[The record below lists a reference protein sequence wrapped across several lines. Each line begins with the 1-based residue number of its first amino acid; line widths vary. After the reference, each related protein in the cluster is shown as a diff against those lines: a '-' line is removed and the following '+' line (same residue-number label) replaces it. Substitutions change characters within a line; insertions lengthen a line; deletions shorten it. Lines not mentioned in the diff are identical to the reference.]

1 MAETFIG
8 ADNQGRLLFRDDETG
23 AIRTDYIVGR
33 GGNFNA
39 PNTRRDAPM
48 LGILDYMNNKA
59 KQDNLLNT
67 ITDYIPGV
75 GGYPVWHGSTQESLD
90 AGGMGGPIGWQKF
103 ERGGPRTNQFISN
116 LFEGYVPPDNY
127 LLGRNIDQ
135 GESYMPTEGLLERTL
150 PHIQTT
156 DPNAPNYVKPAQNL
170 FNIDFG
176 GTGPEKNLFGIQGM
190 PSISGWGGPGFGR
203 TFDFSSDVFG
213 DDDSFADRVRDAG
226 RKMGIDQG
234 VVKGDQTGVQEYY
247 GYNKLLQLGRTGNQ
261 TIFHDT
267 SPNRRLDNAYLTE
280 TEVANELQIPTHI
293 TTPDG
298 KEIPRPTKDILADID
313 KKLDS
318 DRALK
323 HRFSKTSMT
332 VDSGYDSK
340 YGVRDLFSEK
350 AIKERAAKAEKESKR
365 VADEENRKELAKRRQ
380 GYTIYDKVMNIFD
393 DPYGEDNLT
402 TTGPFTYTEMVDG
415 VKVTKTVD
423 GLEVTSKTTA
433 DYERKE
439 DQKILKDEGLLGEE
453 VKEKKDTPFMT
464 GKQATDLL
472 RMYLTYGSL
481 LSNNQTPPKIGYTP
495 GAQTG
500 LKLGVPDLY
509 KKRRT

>member
-1 MAETFIG
+1 
-8 ADNQGRLLFRDDETG
+8 
-23 AIRTDYIVGR
+23 
-33 GGNFNA
+33 
-39 PNTRRDAPM
+39 
-48 LGILDYMNNKA
+48 
-59 KQDNLLNT
+59 
-67 ITDYIPGV
+67 
-75 GGYPVWHGSTQESLD
+75 
-90 AGGMGGPIGWQKF
+90 
-103 ERGGPRTNQFISN
+103 
-116 LFEGYVPPDNY
+116 
-127 LLGRNIDQ
+127 
-135 GESYMPTEGLLERTL
+135 
-150 PHIQTT
+150 
-156 DPNAPNYVKPAQNL
+156 
-170 FNIDFG
+170 
-176 GTGPEKNLFGIQGM
+176 
-190 PSISGWGGPGFGR
+190 
-203 TFDFSSDVFG
+203 
-213 DDDSFADRVRDAG
+213 
-226 RKMGIDQG
+226 
-234 VVKGDQTGVQEYY
+234 
-247 GYNKLLQLGRTGNQ
+247 
-261 TIFHDT
+261 
-267 SPNRRLDNAYLTE
+267 
-280 TEVANELQIPTHI
+280 
-293 TTPDG
+293 
-298 KEIPRPTKDILADID
+298 
-313 KKLDS
+313 
-318 DRALK
+318 
-323 HRFSKTSMT
+323 MT
-332 VDSGYDSK
+332 VDSGYVSK
-340 YGVRDLFSEK
+340 YGGQDLFSEK